1 LSNETY
7 GLWIKCC
14 IDIFKYQ
21 LVPGVI
27 LLFFEFLKF
36 SCDKI
41 HEEYFNETRGG
52 FLLELLKQFAIW
64 PLKVLHPL
72 AFQSKTTNV
81 LAYASQLLSK
91 HLPDAFSCI

>member
-1 LSNETY
+1 MLRNLKS
-7 GLWIKCC
+7 
-14 IDIFKYQ
+14 YQ

-64 PLKVLHPL
+64 RLKVL